1 MSKYLHE
8 IRDPIHVFIRLDSF
22 ERKVL
27 DSRPFQ
33 RLRHITQLALTYLL
47 YPGATHKRFEHS
59 LGVMELASRVFDV
72 VTSNAT
78 DDVRRLVPEI
88 TNPDEAR
95 YWRRVLRM
103 AALCHD
109 IGHLPFSHA
118 AEDELLPAGWN
129 HERLT
134 RTLIESDLMLPIWK
148 SMRPPLDPEHI
159 VKLALGARK
168 ARDLPFTKWER
179 ILSEIIVGDAFGVDR
194 IDYLLRD
201 SHHTGVGYGRF
212 DHYKLIDEIRILPSE
227 QGSTEPALGIN
238 EGGIYSAEALT
249 LARYF
254 MFSQVYYHPI
264 RLIYD
269 RHLMDFLKAWLAEG
283 TLLGAGTFPIDI
295 EGHLSLTDN
304 EANAALRIAA
314 SEKAKPGHESAKWI
328 LEHKH
333 FRVLYERNPQDV
345 KVYSDPG
352 EAISKAAAIEF
363 GEAAVRSSKPRLKN
377 VGVDFPV
384 RTRDD
389 RVEPAISMSGVLNT
403 LKPKSIDYVFVN
415 PEIQDRATI
424 WLEKNRQNI
433 LECAASEEE
442 KS

>member
-1 MSKYLHE
+1 
-8 IRDPIHVFIRLDSF
+8 
-22 ERKVL
+22 
-27 DSRPFQ
+27 
-33 RLRHITQLALTYLL
+33 
-47 YPGATHKRFEHS
+47 
-59 LGVMELASRVFDV
+59 
-72 VTSNAT
+72 
-78 DDVRRLVPEI
+78 
-88 TNPDEAR
+88 
-95 YWRRVLRM
+95 
-103 AALCHD
+103 
-109 IGHLPFSHA
+109 
-118 AEDELLPAGWN
+118 
-129 HERLT
+129 
-134 RTLIESDLMLPIWK
+134 
-148 SMRPPLDPEHI
+148 
-159 VKLALGARK
+159 
-168 ARDLPFTKWER
+168 
-179 ILSEIIVGDAFGVDR
+179 
-194 IDYLLRD
+194 
-201 SHHTGVGYGRF
+201 
-212 DHYKLIDEIRILPSE
+212 
-227 QGSTEPALGIN
+227 
-238 EGGIYSAEALT
+238 
-249 LARYF
+249 